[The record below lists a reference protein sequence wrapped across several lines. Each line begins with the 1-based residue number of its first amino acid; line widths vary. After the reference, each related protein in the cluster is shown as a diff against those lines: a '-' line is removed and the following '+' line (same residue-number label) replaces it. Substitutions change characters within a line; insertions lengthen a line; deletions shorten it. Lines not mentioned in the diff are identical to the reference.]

1 MKEVV
6 VTKKMNG
13 NVTVMVVIFFIIGA
27 WVLIKPNNIELLGIE
42 NHALS
47 LSEKDAQRLGLE
59 LFGKG
64 KLEESRKLLL
74 PAAENGNAYSQL
86 LVATSFYYDVNA
98 ADNFKS
104 AYFWF
109 SKNSQDPFSQYYLSL
124 LYHFGYYVEKS
135 SERAMY
141 WQGKSAEQ
149 SFPVAQ
155 YNQAVM
161 YINNLDYINAYVWA
175 SYASQ
180 NGYSRSSELIKEIE
194 QKLTAMER
202 CIAEQKY
209 KTTKEDHLWNGS
221 GNMRMNSLWNKVFK
235 T

>member
-1 MKEVV
+1 
-6 VTKKMNG
+6 
-13 NVTVMVVIFFIIGA
+13 
-27 WVLIKPNNIELLGIE
+27 
-42 NHALS
+42 
-47 LSEKDAQRLGLE
+47 
-59 LFGKG
+59 
-64 KLEESRKLLL
+64 
-74 PAAENGNAYSQL
+74 
-86 LVATSFYYDVNA
+86 
-98 ADNFKS
+98 
-104 AYFWF
+104 
-109 SKNSQDPFSQYYLSL
+109 
-124 LYHFGYYVEKS
+124 
-135 SERAMY
+135 MY

-221 GNMRMNSLWNKVFK
+221 GNMRMNSLWNNVFK